1 MLDITADMIE
11 WALLY
16 FLGRG
21 YRIAK
26 HPIHENHSILLMDLN
41 DTFLYQKIPL
51 RLQSLQMW
59 CTVGAPSVEIN
70 TPLSILNCAGK
81 LMTGGEHYDD
91 ELYVWAAMV
100 LDIWHEMK
108 VTSEA
113 LIFDLPWK
121 WYLGLTCN
129 TMKVKVEPWY
139 LVCHESKSDG
149 SESLKSFLRFQYF
162 YTSRLFGRGEDQL
175 RHSYVSILLDYWKKV
190 NEKDIFCELSFLLIW
205 KQLSRW
211 WLKEV
216 VTSFCRTRRITRLLL
231 KYIQDCRSH
240 TKYIQ
245 PEVQGR
251 SDSQR
256 MGEWT

>member
-1 MLDITADMIE
+1 MFGLP
-11 WALLY
+11 WY
-16 FLGRG
+16 
-21 YRIAK
+21 
-26 HPIHENHSILLMDLN
+26 
-41 DTFLYQKIPL
+41 
-51 RLQSLQMW
+51 
-59 CTVGAPSVEIN
+59 
-70 TPLSILNCAGK
+70 
-81 LMTGGEHYDD
+81 
-91 ELYVWAAMV
+91 
-100 LDIWHEMK
+100 
-108 VTSEA
+108 
-113 LIFDLPWK
+113 LIFDMKWRWQVKPWYIFNLPWK